1 MTMKSTL
8 TSTAAVAAFGAL
20 LAAASP
26 AHAMPAE
33 QLSCAIDKVS
43 EKQAGAIFD
52 LMASG
57 VGDAVPMAEE
67 VFACVDQFAI
77 PESAEEAFYWY
88 SVASVSRDEARR
100 RLVANELRMGQ
111 IDTYFDVGI
120 GRTNPIMSN
129 FTETQWEFIEGFFA
143 DRYPDGNY
151 PEEVVG
157 TLAGYLTFSQQA
169 DLAFQQL
176 P

>member
-1 MTMKSTL
+1 MMKSVL
-8 TSTAAVAAFGAL
+8 TSTAAVVAFGAL
-20 LAAASP
+20 LNAATP
-26 AHAMPAE
+26 AHAMPDE
-33 QLSCAIDKVS
+33 QLSCAIGKVS
-43 EKQAGAIFD
+43 EEQAGAIFD

-57 VGDAVPMAEE
+57 AGDAVPMAEM
-67 VFACVDQFAI
+67 VFACVEQFAI

-100 RLVANELRMGQ
+100 RLVANELRMAQ

-120 GRTNPIMSN
+120 GRTNPIMAN
-129 FTETQWEFIEGFFA
+129 FTEVQWQFIEEFLA
-143 DRYPDGNY
+143 ERYPDGNY
-151 PEEVVG
+151 PEDVVG

-169 DLAFQQL
+169 DLAFEQL